1 MDRRNGD
8 KGLEA
13 EIDLLNVID
22 AVTPV
27 FDAYKQGRHADLEAV
42 AIGGRAIQ
50 RKAHDAA
57 VCRANREST

>member
-1 MDRRNGD
+1 MPHRSPFQ
-8 KGLEA
+8 A
-13 EIDLLNVID
+13 EIDLIDVIN

-50 RKAHDAA
+50 RKAHRAQ
-57 VCRANREST
+57 VCRINREEA